1 MNPKTIL
8 VVEDSATMRLLLSLN
23 LKKVKGC
30 QVVEASEGKDAVDKL
45 SRRPFD
51 LVITDIN
58 MPGMNGLE
66 LVGHIREVL
75 KLSLPVVIVTTKGEE
90 GARDIGMQKGASAY
104 LTKPISGEALVK
116 LVEGLLSDGPTA

>member
-8 VVEDSATMRLLLSLN
+8 VVEDSATMRLLLGVN
-23 LKKVKGC
+23 LKKLKGC
-30 QVVEASEGKDAVDKL
+30 QVVEANDGKDAVEKL
-45 SRRPFD
+45 ARRPFD

-66 LVGHIREVL
+66 LVDHIRGVL

-104 LTKPISGEALVK
+104 LTKPISGEALVR
-116 LVEGLLSDGPTA
+116 LVESLLADVVRA